1 MNKIKLKSPAK
12 VNLFL
17 EITGKRKDGYH
28 NLITVFAKINVFDYI
43 SIEKTVS
50 YGIKVYMKNNS
61 NLRLKK
67 SGDNIIYKTAL
78 RFFNE
83 FKIESNVKI
92 KLEKNIPVGAGL
104 GGGSANSAT
113 VLLGLCRMYGIDLKK
128 NRKKLNLIAVS
139 AGADV
144 PFFLSDSSFCVGRGI
159 GDKLYPFK
167 AKKKA
172 YHIVLVYPGIPL
184 STKVAY
190 SNLKLPSKKEVVL
203 NNNKCLKLVRN
214 LKTGKGLE
222 KAENLSMNRFEKA
235 IFPKYAAIK
244 NIKEKMI
251 SLGADMAMMSGS
263 GSSVFGVFS
272 SAIAA
277 KKVAKEV
284 SSAKNRVFLTKFL

>member
-12 VNLFL
+12 INLFL

-28 NLITVFAKINVFDYI
+28 DLITVFAKINVCDYI
-43 SIEKTVS
+43 SLEKTS
-50 YGIKVYMKNNS
+50 FAGIKVSMKNNS

-78 RFFNE
+78 RFFEE
-83 FKIESNVKI
+83 FKIKPNVKI

-113 VLLGLCRMYGIDLKK
+113 VLLGLCRIYGFDLKK
-128 NRKKLNLIAVS
+128 NHKKLSLIAAS
-139 AGADV
+139 LGADV
-144 PFFLSDSSFCVGRGI
+144 PFFLLKSSFCVGRGI

-167 AKKKA
+167 VKKKS
-172 YHIVLVYPGIPL
+172 YSILLVYPGVPV
-184 STKVAY
+184 STQIAY
-190 SNLKLPSKKEVVL
+190 SNLKLPSKKKAAL
-203 NNNKCLKLVRN
+203 NNKRCLKFVRG
-214 LKTGKGLE
+214 LKSGRDIGEIKDLP
-222 KAENLSMNRFEKA
+222 MNRFEEA

-244 NIKEKMI
+244 KVKEKMI

-263 GSSVFGVFS
+263 GSSVFGIFS

-277 KKVAKEV
+277 KKAAKQI
-284 SSAKNRVFLTKFL
+284 SSVKNRVFLTKFL